1 VLTGLGTTLGV
12 GALVG
17 TLGITSTASAQIS
30 QRFDALKAT
39 EVVIRDTGGGVI
51 PGDAFPIDTER
62 RLVRLNGVRA
72 AGIMW
77 TVRAEAA
84 VGITPPWVGREEVR
98 MPLIATSS
106 GSLMATRPTFG
117 YGRTL
122 SRMDDRRAER
132 VAVLG
137 VGAAARL
144 GIAIPP
150 ETGSVV
156 FVEGRPFTI
165 LGVITDVARR
175 SSLLFSILIPPRTAT
190 EVWGDLG
197 TDTLEVLVET
207 ELGAAK
213 LIGRQAPLALR
224 PSDPDRLI
232 ALVPPEP
239 ALLGAAI
246 ESYVTTLFLLL
257 GALSLAIGAISIGNT
272 TFVSVIERETEIGLR
287 RSLGATRA
295 HVSMQFLMES
305 SLVGAVGGITGT
317 CLGAIVVVVISAS
330 NRWTPVMDPR
340 TIFIGISLGAAI
352 GMVSGLYP
360 ALKAAKVE
368 PVQALRR

>member
-30 QRFDALKAT
+30 KRFDALKAT
-39 EVVIRDTGGGVI
+39 EVVIRDTGSGVI
-51 PGDAFPIDTER
+51 PGHAFPVDTEQ

-77 TVRAEAA
+77 TVTADAA
-84 VGITPPWVGREEVR
+84 VSITPPWVGRDELR
-98 MPLIATSS
+98 MPLVAMSQ
-106 GSLMATRPTFG
+106 GGLEATRPTLG
-117 YGRTL
+117 YGRAL
-122 SRMDDRRAER
+122 SQIDDQRAER

-137 VGAAARL
+137 VGAATRL
-144 GIAIPP
+144 GIAIPI

-156 FVEGRPFTI
+156 FIEGRPFTI
-165 LGVITDVARR
+165 LGVITDVGRR

-190 EVWGDLG
+190 DVWGDLG
-197 TDTLEVLVET
+197 TDTLEALIET

-213 LIGRQAPLALR
+213 LIGRQAPFALR
-224 PSDPDRLI
+224 PADPDRLI
-232 ALVPPEP
+232 TLVPPEP
-239 ALLGAAI
+239 SLLGDAI

-257 GALSLAIGAISIGNT
+257 GALSMAIGAISMGNT

-287 RSLGATRA
+287 RALGATRA
-295 HVSMQFLMES
+295 NVSMQFLIES
-305 SLVGAVGGITGT
+305 SIVGAVGGIVGT
-317 CLGAIVVVVISAS
+317 CVGVIVVVLISAS
-330 NRWTPVMDPR
+330 NQWTPVMDPR
-340 TIFIGISLGAAI
+340 TIFIGISLGTGI

-360 ALKAAKVE
+360 ALKAARVE